1 MEDTQKNKV
10 FHIQQE
16 LHIHELIE
24 MLETCTVP
32 AQNKARCGSSAEN
45 GSRHIPPS
53 VTQKLSSIDTCLQMN
68 TYFSTTESHWVNKP
82 FLSPGHMPCSRWQK
96 LNKVTGIIGVSIICF
111 PYRPLFVYWH
121 FQIGVFM

>member
-53 VTQKLSSIDTCLQMN
+53 VTQKLSSIDKGFQR
-68 TYFSTTESHWVNKP
+68 K
-82 FLSPGHMPCSRWQK
+82 
-96 LNKVTGIIGVSIICF
+96 ICF
-111 PYRPLFVYWH
+111 DF
-121 FQIGVFM
+121 